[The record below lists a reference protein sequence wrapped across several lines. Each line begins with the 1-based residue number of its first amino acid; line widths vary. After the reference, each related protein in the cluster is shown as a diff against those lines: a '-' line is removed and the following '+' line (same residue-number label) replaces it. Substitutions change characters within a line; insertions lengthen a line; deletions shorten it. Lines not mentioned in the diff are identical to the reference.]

1 MPPTDETK
9 IIYSMIGV
17 TKRYDRN
24 VVLNDVNLS
33 YYYGAK
39 IGVLGLNGAGKSS
52 LLRILAGVDT
62 DFEGRVQ
69 LQPGFTV
76 GYLPQEPPLPGDQT
90 VLDAVR
96 EAIKPVTE
104 LMAEYDAIN
113 EKFAEDMS
121 PEAMEKLLER
131 MGQVQEKLDLL
142 GAWEIDSKLEM
153 AMDALRCPPPD
164 ALIGPLSGGEKRRV
178 ALCRLLL
185 EQPDV
190 LLLDEPTNHLDA
202 QSIAWL
208 EKHLQQY
215 AGTVIAVTHDRYFL
229 DNVAGW
235 MLELDHGRS
244 IPWKGNYSS
253 WLVQKQERLALE
265 AKHDAKRAKE
275 LQRESEWISKSPAA
289 RQAKNKARV
298 ARFEALYDAET
309 RKRAKDVQIY
319 LAPGPR
325 LGDRVIVAKDLTKAY
340 GDKLLLDGVRFELPP
355 GGIVGII
362 GPNGAGK
369 TTLFRMLVGQE
380 TPDSGILE
388 LGETVRLAY
397 VEQMRESLEDSH
409 SVWQSISGGKENI
422 RLGDLEMNS
431 RAYVARFNFSGS
443 DQQQLVGSLSGGQRN
458 RVNLARMLTT
468 EFNVLLLD
476 EPTNDLDVN
485 TIRSLEEALENFP
498 GCAVIIS
505 HDRWFLD
512 RVATHILAFE
522 GDSQVRFFEGNYQ
535 AYVEDLR
542 KRKGEDADQPHR
554 IKYRPLTR

>member
-39 IGVLGLNGAGKSS
+39 IGVLGLNGSGKSS
-52 LLRILAGVDT
+52 LLRILAGTDT
-62 DFEGRVQ
+62 DFEGKVQ

-76 GYLPQEPPLPGDQT
+76 GYLPQEPPLPDDQT
-90 VLDAVR
+90 VLEAVR
-96 EAIKPVTE
+96 EAIKPVTA

-113 EKFAEDMS
+113 EKFAEEMT

-131 MGQVQEKLDLL
+131 MGQVQERLDLL

-153 AMDALRCPPPD
+153 AMDALRCPPPE

-202 QSIAWL
+202 QSIGWL
-208 EKHLQQY
+208 ERHLQRY

-229 DNVAGW
+229 DNVATW
-235 MLELDHGRS
+235 MLELDHGQS

-265 AKHDAKRAKE
+265 SKHDAKRAKE

-298 ARFEALYDAET
+298 ARFESLYDADT

-325 LGDRVIVAKDLTKAY
+325 LGGKVITAKNLTKAY
-340 GDKLLLDGVRFELPP
+340 GDKLLLDGVSFELPP
-355 GGIVGII
+355 GGIIGII

-380 TPDSGILE
+380 NPDGGSLE
-388 LGETVRLAY
+388 VGETVKLAY
-397 VEQMRESLEDSH
+397 VEQMRESLDDQH

-422 RLGDLEMNS
+422 RLGDLELNS

-512 RVATHILAFE
+512 RVATHILSFE

-535 AYVEDLR
+535 SYVQDLR
-542 KRKGEDADQPHR
+542 KRKGDDADQPHR